1 MASLKEIRNRIV
13 SVKNTQ
19 KITSAMKMV
28 SAAKLKRAED
38 QFKLAF
44 PYASQLERLSSK
56 VCADLSEGH
65 PLFKQGVGDKS
76 IVIVISSDRG
86 LCGNFNTVLCK
97 ETLNH
102 IEKSHLQKP
111 QICTFGRKAKDFFNR
126 TPFEIVQS
134 EHSLS
139 TDLQIQ
145 KLRKTIWDYASQ
157 FEEGTLSQVFLSYM
171 YFKNALTQTHTFE
184 QILPVKPPTSEV
196 KSNSQ
201 LILEPPSASAIA
213 NTLLKRYIEN
223 RAYIALLSTF
233 AGEHASRMTA
243 MDAATNNA
251 GELIKKLQLFYNRT
265 RQAAI
270 TKELIEIVS
279 GAESL

>member
-1 MASLKEIRNRIV
+1 
-13 SVKNTQ
+13 
-19 KITSAMKMV
+19 MKMV

-44 PYASQLERLSSK
+44 PYASQLEKLSSK
-56 VCADLSEGH
+56 VCANLSTEGH
-65 PLFKQGVGDKS
+65 PLFTKS
-76 IVIVISSDRG
+76 SDGQSVIIVLSSDRG
-86 LCGNFNTVLCK
+86 LCGNFNAVLCK

-102 IEKSHLQKP
+102 IEKSHLKDI

-126 TPFEIVQS
+126 TSFEIVQS

-139 TDLQIQ
+139 ANLQIQ
-145 KLRKTIWDYASQ
+145 KLREAIWNYAHQ
-157 FEEGTLSQVFLSYM
+157 FETGSLSQVFLSYM
-171 YFKNALTQTHTFE
+171 HFKNVLTQIHRFE
-184 QILPVKPPTSEV
+184 QILPVKPPIFESEPTS
-196 KSNSQ
+196 Q
-201 LILEPPSASAIA
+201 FILEPHSASAIA
-213 NTLLKRYIEN
+213 DNLLKRYIEN